1 MELTLLSGKMF
12 PENGRKLESVE
23 NKIKKYFIQSLV
35 FNKTI
40 IPPTFVG
47 YELMVA
53 DSVLISNVRS
63 WNNFFNIFSINL
75 IKPKQKQ
82 RQGAMGFGYPILTFE
97 LKYSQPI
104 LENIR
109 QKEAQKLFGQ
119 HLKNFVKFYY

>member
-1 MELTLLSGKMF
+1 MNSDLIGALPIIYPIVCPNMELTLLSGKMF

-63 WNNFFNIFSINL
+63 WNNFL
-75 IKPKQKQ
+75 IYF
-82 RQGAMGFGYPILTFE
+82 RLI
-97 LKYSQPI
+97 
-104 LENIR
+104 
-109 QKEAQKLFGQ
+109 
-119 HLKNFVKFYY
+119 